1 MKHKQIRKHLNNKMG
16 IKWKVFC
23 YLAVFILIT
32 LALLW
37 MFQIAFLDDFYRAI
51 KTNTIKSTA
60 QTVEKQLQN
69 EHSTDQLENI
79 ATKKDI
85 FIRVINADG
94 TDRYIIAD
102 GPGKALKKLSKEDLS
117 GLKQQVD
124 QNGGPILQISGQKK
138 WTNDKHKIDTD
149 KMPLTSLLFIQTM

>member
-1 MKHKQIRKHLNNKMG
+1 MG

-102 GPGKALKKLSKEDLS
+102 GFGKS
-117 GLKQQVD
+117 
-124 QNGGPILQISGQKK
+124 P
-138 WTNDKHKIDTD
+138 
-149 KMPLTSLLFIQTM
+149 